1 MFCGVVN
8 YGEEEA
14 AVSADAASSCRRLP
28 SSPRLLRQ
36 PAEVVA
42 RSAGAARRRRYAL
55 KGLDHLAAL
64 DVGVEAV
71 FEGVA
76 PGYELEKTAQA
87 GKTADAAEDVKRR
100 GGVMSASDGR
110 RRDEEEGWVGRLLEE
125 VRREFSGLPVY
136 VGVEEGYVKRTAPMD
151 QRQFRKY
158 SRRVGGLALGSTG
171 GGRGGLSRWRS

>member
-1 MFCGVVN
+1 VFCGVFD

-55 KGLDHLAAL
+55 KGLDHLVAL

-71 FEGVA
+71 FEGTA
-76 PGYELEKTAQA
+76 PGYKLEKTAH
-87 GKTADAAEDVKRR
+87 GDETADA
-100 GGVMSASDGR
+100 
-110 RRDEEEGWVGRLLEE
+110 
-125 VRREFSGLPVY
+125 
-136 VGVEEGYVKRTAPMD
+136 
-151 QRQFRKY
+151 
-158 SRRVGGLALGSTG
+158 G
-171 GGRGGLSRWRS
+171 GGGAAGWSVFWRR

>member
-1 MFCGVVN
+1 VFCGVFD

-71 FEGVA
+71 FEGTA
-76 PGYELEKTAQA
+76 PGYKLEKTAH
-87 GKTADAAEDVKRR
+87 GDETADA
-100 GGVMSASDGR
+100 
-110 RRDEEEGWVGRLLEE
+110 
-125 VRREFSGLPVY
+125 
-136 VGVEEGYVKRTAPMD
+136 
-151 QRQFRKY
+151 
-158 SRRVGGLALGSTG
+158 G
-171 GGRGGLSRWRS
+171 GGGAAGWSVFWRR

>member
-1 MFCGVVN
+1 VFCGVFD

-71 FEGVA
+71 FEGTA
-76 PGYELEKTAQA
+76 PGYKLEKTAHVDE
-87 GKTADAAEDVKRR
+87 TADAN
-100 GGVMSASDGR
+100 
-110 RRDEEEGWVGRLLEE
+110 
-125 VRREFSGLPVY
+125 
-136 VGVEEGYVKRTAPMD
+136 
-151 QRQFRKY
+151 
-158 SRRVGGLALGSTG
+158 G
-171 GGRGGLSRWRS
+171 GGAAGWSVFWRR

>member
-1 MFCGVVN
+1 VFCGVFN

-55 KGLDHLAAL
+55 KGLDHLVAL

-71 FEGVA
+71 FEGTA
-76 PGYELEKTAQA
+76 PGYKLEKTAHVDE
-87 GKTADAAEDVKRR
+87 TADAD
-100 GGVMSASDGR
+100 
-110 RRDEEEGWVGRLLEE
+110 
-125 VRREFSGLPVY
+125 
-136 VGVEEGYVKRTAPMD
+136 
-151 QRQFRKY
+151 
-158 SRRVGGLALGSTG
+158 G
-171 GGRGGLSRWRS
+171 GGAAGWGVFWRM